1 MQLITMLNDFEA
13 VTSGDVM
20 IIQLPSSR
28 KWDIDGK
35 RIETSYGKGTQV
47 SVAKDA
53 VISTV
58 TSAQRVLKYY
68 VNGDSEISSERMNAY
83 RADFDYGDNYPDL
96 ETEFEHRKLLAE
108 LDKFTPVYEET
119 PEVLIPIEYRV
130 IGEFTDT
137 GSDYIETALT
147 YGKGRFYNN
156 EMSFFK
162 LNVTGLLGNE
172 LQKFAKEKGLTFSN
186 STHSGYRYAQI
197 NGVYVSEKAWETRL
211 QEGSTQYHPTLTSAK
226 QAEQTLVG
234 ELRQMLNAKF
244 NYSKLDGLL
253 INEIYGDLRRIK
265 GYVQELEVKVKSDN
279 TKRLAIRAIDELQ
292 IKLGENK

>member
-20 IIQLPSSR
+20 IIQLPANR
-28 KWDIDGK
+28 VWDIDGK
-35 RIETSYGKGTQV
+35 RVASPYGKGTQV

-58 TSAQRVLKYY
+58 TAAQRVLKHY

-83 RADFDYGDNYPDL
+83 RSDFYYGDNYPDL

-119 PEVLIPIEYRV
+119 PEVLTPIEYKV

-137 GSDYIETALT
+137 GSAYIETSLT

-156 EMSFFK
+156 ETSFFK

-186 STHSGYRYAQI
+186 STHSGFRYAQI

-211 QEGSTQYHPTLTSAK
+211 QEGSTQYFPTLSSAIG
-226 QAEQTLVG
+226 AEQALVG

-253 INEIYGDLRRIK
+253 VNEIYGDLRRIK
-265 GYVQELEVKVKSDN
+265 EYVQGLEVKVKSDN
-279 TKRLAIRAIDELQ
+279 SKRLAIRAIDELQ

>member
-1 MQLITMLNDFEA
+1 MQLIAMLNYFEA

-20 IIQLPSSR
+20 IIQLPANR
-28 KWDIDGK
+28 VWDIDGK
-35 RIETSYGKGTQV
+35 RVASPYGKGTQV

-58 TSAQRVLKYY
+58 TSAQRVLKHY
-68 VNGDSEISSERMNAY
+68 VNGDSEISSELMNEY

-96 ETEFEHRKLLAE
+96 ETEFQHRKLLAD
-108 LDKFTPVYEET
+108 LGKYTPVYEKT

-172 LQKFAKEKGLTFSN
+172 LQRFAKEKGLTFSN

-197 NGVYVSEKAWETRL
+197 NGLYVSEKAWETRL

-226 QAEQTLVG
+226 KAEQTLVG

-253 INEIYGDLRRIK
+253 INEIYGDLQRIK

>member
-1 MQLITMLNDFEA
+1 MLNDFEA

-35 RIETSYGKGTQV
+35 RIETSYVKGTQV

-58 TSAQRVLKYY
+58 TSPQRVLKYY
-68 VNGDSEISSERMNAY
+68 VNGWSSEISIERMNAY

-119 PEVLIPIEYRV
+119 PEVLIPIEYKV

-211 QEGSTQYHPTLTSAK
+211 QEGSTQYHPTLSSAIG
-226 QAEQTLVG
+226 AEQTLVG

-244 NYSKLDGLL
+244 NYSKLGVLL